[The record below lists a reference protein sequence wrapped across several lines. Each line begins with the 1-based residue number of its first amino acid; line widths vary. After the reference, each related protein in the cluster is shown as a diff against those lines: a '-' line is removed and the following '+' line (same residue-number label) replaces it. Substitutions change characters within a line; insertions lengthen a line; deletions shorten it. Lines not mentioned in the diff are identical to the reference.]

1 MINIS
6 QAKKIRRDICR
17 TMGHE
22 WEEIPVVDLKPG
34 QEIFNE
40 QCTRCKK
47 KFWTAWGARFTIPT
61 APIAA
66 GPKVKY
72 ADLKTK
78 KFNILDRAKDRA
90 RDSDKT

>member
-22 WEEIPVVDLKPG
+22 WIEIPVHSMSRG
-34 QEIFNE
+34 NT

-47 KFWTAWGARFTIPT
+47 TVWTAWAGRLQVPT
-61 APIAA
+61 FE
-66 GPKVKY
+66 VKPNVTVSY
-72 ADLKTK
+72 KDLQTK
-78 KFNILDRAKDRA
+78 RFNILDRAKDRA
-90 RDSDKT
+90 SDGDKT